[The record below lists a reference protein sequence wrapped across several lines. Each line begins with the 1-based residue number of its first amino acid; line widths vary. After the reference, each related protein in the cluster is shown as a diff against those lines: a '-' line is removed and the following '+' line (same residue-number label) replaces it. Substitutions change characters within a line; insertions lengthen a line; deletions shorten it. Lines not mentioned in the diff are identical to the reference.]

1 MKKYISNTYHKF
13 FKYKLEESFLNI
25 NYERIC
31 EIEKFDS
38 EKYRL
43 ELFNCLELKKIGS
56 VLDYGCGYGM
66 NMRIIK
72 NIKNDIILNGME
84 ISKSKIRMLK
94 ILNDNIYKMSLNV
107 LDIKNLPNF
116 ERKFD
121 LVFTDAVLIYVNH
134 SNISKLLKNLIKS
147 SKKKILLH
155 ELSYLYEKSK
165 IDHLHIHDYKNLIKK
180 INPKLKI
187 KTFKSKKPGAPWNTH
202 GTIILID
209 KENAN

>member
-1 MKKYISNTYHKF
+1 MKKFISNIYHKF
-13 FKYKLEESFLNI
+13 FKYKFEDNFQNI
-25 NYERIC
+25 NYEQIC
-31 EIEKFDS
+31 EIEKFES

-43 ELFNCLELKKIGS
+43 QLFNSLDLKKIKS

-66 NMRIIK
+66 NMKVIK
-72 NIKNDIILNGME
+72 NINNDIILNGMD
-84 ISKSKIRMLK
+84 ISKTKIRMLK

-107 LDIKNLPNF
+107 HEIKNLPNF
-116 ERKFD
+116 EKKFD
-121 LVFTDAVLIYVNH
+121 LVFTDAVLIYVNPN
-134 SNISKLLKNLIKS
+134 NIYKLLKNLINS

-155 ELSYLYEKSK
+155 ELCNLYDRRKV
-165 IDHLHIHDYKNLIKK
+165 DYLHIHDYKNLIKR

-187 KTFKSKKPGAPWNTH
+187 KTFKSSKPGTPWNTH

>member
-1 MKKYISNTYHKF
+1 MKKFISNIYHKF
-13 FKYKLEESFLNI
+13 FKYKFEDNFQNI
-25 NYERIC
+25 NYEQIC
-31 EIEKFDS
+31 EIEKSES

-43 ELFNCLELKKIGS
+43 QLFNSLDLKKIKS

-66 NMRIIK
+66 NMKVIK
-72 NIKNDIILNGME
+72 NINNEIILNGMD
-84 ISKSKIRMLK
+84 ISKTKIRMLK

-107 LDIKNLPNF
+107 HEIKNLPNF
-116 ERKFD
+116 EKKFD
-121 LVFTDAVLIYVNH
+121 LVFTDAVLIYVNPN
-134 SNISKLLKNLIKS
+134 NIYKLLKNLINS

-155 ELSYLYEKSK
+155 ELCNLYDRGKV
-165 IDHLHIHDYKNLIKK
+165 DYLHIHDYKNLIKR

-187 KTFKSKKPGAPWNTH
+187 KTFKSSKPGTPWNTH